1 MASCTTPP
9 PTDGVA
15 RVDGRAISLA
25 EVDARWRELNQ
36 AEQLRAQQAMYDGRR
51 KALDAIIADQLLEKA
66 ARSHGLSLQQ
76 YLAQEM
82 PRRTR
87 AVTEA
92 DVESFYAENRERLQ
106 GQPIADVQAAIAD
119 LLESRR
125 QTEARESL
133 LAELGKAG
141 GGTVISLE
149 PPRQLVDVAS
159 TDPVRGPRSA
169 RVTIVEFSD
178 YQCPFCA
185 RVTPSL
191 AKVLATYGDRVR
203 LVWKD
208 FPLEDIHPRAVELAR
223 AARCAGEEGK
233 YWEFH
238 DRVFASQEQAATLPL
253 DDYAKALGIQPRDFA
268 ECVKSGRHTK
278 AVIEGQDAGNRLGVE
293 STPTLFVNGRRITGA
308 QPFEVLA
315 RVIDDELARGAD
327 ASAPSGARE
336 SSAPSP

>member
-1 MASCTTPP
+1 MTVVSCAAPP
-9 PTDGVA
+9 PAGPTDGVA
-15 RVDGRAISLA
+15 RVDGQTISLA
-25 EVDARWRELNQ
+25 DVDTKWRELDPS
-36 AEQLRAQQAMYDGRR
+36 AQLRAQQAMYDGRR
-51 KALDAIIADQLLEKA
+51 KALDTIIADLLLTKA
-66 ARSHGLSLQQ
+66 ARAQGLSLPD
-76 YLAQEM
+76 YLAQEV

-87 AVTEA
+87 VVAEA
-92 DVESFYAENRERLQ
+92 DIESFYAENRGRLQ
-106 GQPIADVQAAIAD
+106 GQSLEDIRAAIAD
-119 LLESRR
+119 LLQSRR
-125 QTEARESL
+125 QTEAREAL

-141 GGTVISLE
+141 GGTAINLE
-149 PPRQLVDVAS
+149 PPRQQVDVAS

-185 RVTPSL
+185 RVTPAL
-191 AKVLATYGDRVR
+191 AQVLATYRDRVR

-238 DRVFASQEQAATLPL
+238 DRVFASQEQSATLPI

-268 ECVKSGRHTK
+268 ECVKSGRHAK
-278 AVIEGQDAGNRLGVE
+278 AVVEGQDAGTRLGVE
-293 STPTLFVNGRRITGA
+293 STPTLFINGRKVTGA

-315 RVIDDELARGAD
+315 RVIDDELAR
-327 ASAPSGARE
+327 STK
-336 SSAPSP
+336 

>member
-1 MASCTTPP
+1 MTVVSCGAPP
-9 PTDGVA
+9 PAGPTDGVA
-15 RVDGRAISLA
+15 RVDGQTISLA
-25 EVDARWRELNQ
+25 DVDAKWRELDSS
-36 AEQLRAQQAMYDGRR
+36 AQLRAQQAMYDGRR
-51 KALDAIIADQLLEKA
+51 KALDAIIADRLLTRA
-66 ARSHGLSLQQ
+66 ARAQGISLPD
-76 YLAQEM
+76 YLAQEI

-87 AVTEA
+87 AVAEA
-92 DVESFYAENRERLQ
+92 DIESFYSENRGRLQ
-106 GQPIADVQAAIAD
+106 GQSLEDVRAAITD
-119 LLESRR
+119 LLQSRR
-125 QTEARESL
+125 QTEAREAL

-141 GGTVISLE
+141 GGTAINLE
-149 PPRQLVDVAS
+149 PPRQQVDVAS
-159 TDPVRGPRSA
+159 TDPVRGPNSA

-185 RVTPSL
+185 RVTPAI

-238 DRVFASQEQAATLPL
+238 DRVFASQEQSGTLPI

-268 ECVKSGRHTK
+268 ECVKSGRHAK
-278 AVIEGQDAGNRLGVE
+278 AVVEGQDAGTRLGVE
-293 STPTLFVNGRRITGA
+293 STPTLFINGRKVTGA

-315 RVIDDELARGAD
+315 RVIDDELARGTK
-327 ASAPSGARE
+327 
-336 SSAPSP
+336 